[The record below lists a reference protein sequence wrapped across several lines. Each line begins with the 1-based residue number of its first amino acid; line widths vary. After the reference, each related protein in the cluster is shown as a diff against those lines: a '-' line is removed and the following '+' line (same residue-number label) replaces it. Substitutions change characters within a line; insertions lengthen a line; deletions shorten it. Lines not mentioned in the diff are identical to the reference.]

1 MRVRTHTLED
11 VHTYASRYLVDGVA
25 GAAKF
30 NPALGVPLYLQR
42 GDGAY
47 IWDVE
52 GRQYIDYNTS
62 FGATFLG
69 HNSPI
74 VRQAIE
80 KALDLGVIA
89 GLDNPYSG
97 ELGQI
102 LTEVIPCAER
112 VRFCNTGSEATM
124 VAIRIA
130 RAHLGRSKILK
141 FEGHFHG
148 LHDYVMYNAHGP
160 ARDATPGE
168 IIPPARESRGI
179 PEQIDETVV
188 VVAWNDLAAF
198 ERAMR
203 EYGDQLAAVI
213 CEPINYNSGCIP
225 PEPVFI
231 RRVRELTEQAGVAL
245 IFDEVLSGFRTG
257 VDCAQG
263 YLGIT
268 PDLCTLAKAVA
279 NGIPF
284 AVVAG
289 KAEWMRELSRDGGGT
304 IQSGTYSGHL
314 FPVLASAACLR
325 EMRRPGFY
333 DHIYALAN
341 ALYPGLREIF
351 TRQGIKA
358 QVQGIGAR
366 FGIFFGIDHEVR
378 NYQEGVR
385 FDAEQTARFIRGC
398 AQRGVYFHSYEMA
411 QGHHGFSA
419 AHSLADVQ
427 RTLDVVDDVARKELA
442 KR

>member
-1 MRVRTHTLED
+1 MKVRTHTLQD

-30 NPALGVPLYLQR
+30 NPALGFPLYLQR
-42 GDGAY
+42 GEGAH
-47 IWDVE
+47 ILDVE
-52 GRQYIDYNTS
+52 GREYIDYNTS

-112 VRFCNTGSEATM
+112 VRFANTGSESTM

-130 RAHLGRSKILK
+130 RAYTEKSKLLK

-160 ARDATPGE
+160 VRPVTPGE
-168 IIPPARESRGI
+168 YVTPLRESGGI
-179 PEQIDETVV
+179 PDQIDELVT
-188 VVAWNDLAAF
+188 VVAWNDTEAF

-203 EYGDQLAAVI
+203 EQGDEIAAVI

-225 PEPVFI
+225 PDPAFI
-231 RRVRELTEQAGVAL
+231 KRVRELTEQRNVVL

-263 YLGIT
+263 YLGVT

-289 KAEWMRELSRDGGGT
+289 KVPFMKVLSRDGGSVT
-304 IQSGTYSGHL
+304 QSGTYSGHL
-314 FPVLASAACLR
+314 FPVLASTACLK
-325 EMRRPGFY
+325 EMRRADFY
-333 DHIYALAN
+333 DHIYELAH
-341 ALYPGLREIF
+341 ALYSGLREIF
-351 TRQGIKA
+351 QRHGIKA

-378 NYQEGVR
+378 NYQAGAG
-385 FDAEQTARFIRGC
+385 FDVEQTSRFIRGC
-398 AQRGVYFHSYEMA
+398 FERGVYFHSYDVA
-411 QGHHGFSA
+411 IGHHGFTA
-419 AHSLADVQ
+419 AHTLADIH
-427 RTLDVVDDVARKELA
+427 RTLEVVEDVA
-442 KR
+442 KRGLL